1 MLPINEICEG
11 ASVGAVTCDS
21 CEAHV
26 PSTIE
31 TRPGWARAFRVAFVR
46 DSVFGTAEILVLEGA
61 RGVDVHQYGT
71 ACQ

>member
-1 MLPINEICEG
+1 MKFAWERQSGQLRAIR
-11 ASVGAVTCDS
+11 AKRTCRPQLK
-21 CEAHV
+21 HV
-26 PSTIE
+26 
-31 TRPGWARAFRVAFVR
+31 RGWARAFRVAFVR